1 MAIKRLTAALI
12 ALSFAGTAA
21 AVPNGTALF
30 DTFNNI
36 ADDGVNDVNVYTDMI
51 SDDLDALW
59 TLDANGVGSATII
72 VELAGFAG
80 LNKFGVYSG
89 SDYVELFAGAAA
101 AGDKALLHIDA
112 SGSVFTG
119 TLFGGVSD
127 TGVDFAANQFG
138 FYLNSPQG
146 IFHSET
152 DKNTDGVDH
161 MLAYQGV
168 GENVTLPDGISGP
181 WASNEY
187 ILGFEDLYGGG
198 DQDYA
203 DFVVMIESI
212 SPIPEPGLA
221 ALLGVGL
228 IGLGLSR
235 RKNYA
240 A

>member
-1 MAIKRLTAALI
+1 MALKQLTAALI
-12 ALSFAGTAA
+12 ALGVAGTAA
-21 AVPNGTALF
+21 AVPNGMGLEN
-30 DTFNNI
+30 TFNNI
-36 ADDGVNDVNVYTDMI
+36 ATDGNNDVNVYTDMI

-72 VELAGFAG
+72 VELAGFASS
-80 LNKFGVYSG
+80 NKFGIYSG
-89 SDYVELFAGAAA
+89 SDYVELFAGSAA
-101 AGDKALLHIDA
+101 AGDKALLHISAD
-112 SGSVFTG
+112 GSVFTG

-127 TGVDFAANQFG
+127 TGTDFAANQFG
-138 FYLNSPQG
+138 FYLNSLQG

-152 DKNTDGVDH
+152 DKNADGVDH
-161 MLAYQGV
+161 MLAYQGI
-168 GENVTLPDGISGP
+168 GEEVIVPGGIAGP

-198 DQDYA
+198 DLDYA

-228 IGLGLSR
+228 VGLGLSR
-235 RKNYA
+235 RRKHVA
-240 A
+240 